1 MDRSTIT
8 NRYLQALDLPSA
20 PHSLALVSEIIRRHL
35 AAFPFSSVGP
45 MLGNDL
51 PLEPEALC
59 ERIVEGRR
67 GGYCFEQNALLFE
80 VLQELG
86 FPMELYLGRVIYNQD
101 THPALTHRISLLS
114 WQGKRF
120 LLDVGFGP
128 LGPDVPVPMQAN
140 ATAQGSQFLYRVH
153 EASPG
158 VFHLQY
164 FKDDAYFSLYKFE
177 QARYG
182 ASDCEVGHFY
192 SHKHPR
198 ATFLNHLVVSRTL
211 ADEIRSLRNRTYR
224 VITQQGDR
232 DVLIESPVQLG
243 QLLNRELNLRVTEG
257 ESEFLFARTESA
269 PS

>member
-8 NRYLQALDLPSA
+8 NRYLRVLDLPSA
-20 PHSLALVSEIIRRHL
+20 PHSLAQVSEIIRRHL
-35 AAFPFSSVGP
+35 ATFPFSSVGP
-45 MLGNDL
+45 MLGDDL
-51 PLEPEALC
+51 PLEPEALY
-59 ERIVEGRR
+59 ERIVVDRR
-67 GGYCFEQNALLFE
+67 GGYCFEQNALLFA

-86 FPMELYLGRVIYNQD
+86 FAMELYLGRVIYNQD
-101 THPALTHRISLLS
+101 THPALTHRISILS

-128 LGPDVPVPMQAN
+128 LGPDVPVPMEAN
-140 ATAQGSQFLYRVH
+140 AAIQGSQFLYRVH
-153 EASPG
+153 EASAG

-164 FKDDAYFSLYKFE
+164 LKDDAYFSLYKFE

-211 ADEIRSLRNRTYR
+211 PDEIRSLRNRTYR
-224 VITQQGDR
+224 VIAQHGDR
-232 DVLIESPVQLG
+232 DILIASAAQLG
-243 QLLNRELNLRVTEG
+243 TLLNQELNLHVTKREC
-257 ESEFLFARTESA
+257 ELLFARTESA